1 MEVEVVI
8 VVEGEVV
15 AVVDVHHTTH
25 YSTRIGRCL
34 INRFQ
39 MPRVL
44 LPQIIGQIF
53 RQREQMVLD
62 FYVNILS
69 FGLYSV
75 SKH

>member
-1 MEVEVVI
+1 
-8 VVEGEVV
+8 
-15 AVVDVHHTTH
+15 
-25 YSTRIGRCL
+25 
-34 INRFQ
+34 

-44 LPQIIGQIF
+44 LPQLTGQIF

-75 SKH
+75 SKHLMKMGSMSEILELCLVKCVGN